1 MYARCIYVSCTNE
14 RQSFMYILFSGLRS
28 AVPISVEVERSTE
41 LRTRY
46 RVYVAYSLL
55 ILSSMRSNLS
65 LELEVGT
72 RTEPPP
78 APPQSVFRKRYRV
91 SVVLSRPM
99 VVTKH
104 VLHLIHDVCARCIYV
119 SCTNERQSFMYILF
133 SGLRSAVPISVEV
146 ERSTELRTRYRVYV
160 AYSLLILSSMRS
172 NLSLELEVGTRKEH
186 CEAPCF
192 SRKAYFGRV
201 CAQLLPQSRAK
212 VDLLG
217 ALKAARPG
225 LARRLYAE
233 TDCTFR
239 RPRSISCPGGEY
251 G

>member
-78 APPQSVFRKRYRV
+78 PPAKRLSEEVSV
-91 SVVLSRPM
+91 SVVPPLCSYQ
-99 VVTKH
+99 
-104 VLHLIHDVCARCIYV
+104 A
-119 SCTNERQSFMYILF
+119 
-133 SGLRSAVPISVEV
+133 
-146 ERSTELRTRYRVYV
+146 
-160 AYSLLILSSMRS
+160 
-172 NLSLELEVGTRKEH
+172 
-186 CEAPCF
+186 CF
-192 SRKAYFGRV
+192 TFDSRV
-201 CAQLLPQSRAK
+201 CMR
-212 VDLLG
+212 G
-217 ALKAARPG
+217 A
-225 LARRLYAE
+225 
-233 TDCTFR
+233 FM
-239 RPRSISCPGGEY
+239 
-251 G
+251 